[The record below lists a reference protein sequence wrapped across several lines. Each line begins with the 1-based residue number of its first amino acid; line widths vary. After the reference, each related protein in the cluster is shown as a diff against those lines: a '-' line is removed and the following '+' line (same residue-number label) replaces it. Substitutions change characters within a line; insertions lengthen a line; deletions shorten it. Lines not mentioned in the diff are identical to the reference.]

1 MPWIATVP
9 TTALD
14 GEGVASAQAGKVW
27 VALFQAEEQFYASAV
42 LCTHGQ
48 ASLAD
53 GYLEDFLIEC
63 PLHQGTFD
71 IRTGEAVG
79 APCTVPVRTFPVRVE
94 DGIIHVEVREDEA

>member
-1 MPWIATVP
+1 MPWISTVP
-9 TTALD
+9 TSALD
-14 GEGVASAQAGKVW
+14 GEDMTSAHAGKVW
-27 VALFQAEEQFYASAV
+27 VALYRADDEYYASAV
-42 LCTHGQ
+42 LCSHGQ

-79 APCTVPVRTFPVRVE
+79 APCTVPVRTFPVRVVDDVIE
-94 DGIIHVEVREDEA
+94 VEVADNEV

>member
-1 MPWIATVP
+1 MPWVSTIR
-9 TTALD
+9 TADFDDD
-14 GEGVASAQAGKVW
+14 GLASAQAGKLA
-27 VALFQAEEQFYASAV
+27 VALYSAGGQYFASAL

-48 ASLAD
+48 ASLAE

-79 APCTVPVRTFPVRVE
+79 APCTMPVRTFPVRVE
-94 DGIIHVEVREDEA
+94 DGVIEVEVGDDEV

>member
-1 MPWIATVP
+1 MPWIATIP
-9 TTALD
+9 TTAID
-14 GEGVASAQAGKVW
+14 SEGLASAQAGKVW
-27 VALFQAEEQFYASAV
+27 VALYQVEDEYFASAV

-63 PLHQGTFD
+63 PLHQGAFD

-79 APCTVPVRTFPVRVE
+79 APCTIPVRVFPVRVE
-94 DGIIHVEVREDEA
+94 DGIIHVEVKDDEV